1 LLLSQDLKK
10 VQPWNQAAARCVWK
24 KEQETDAGGWQ
35 VDAWRAGTI
44 QVHSAASSFRP
55 HSSFVRQK
63 VAALSSLREASVAPS
78 RKSKRFWIWLAAA
91 VVVVVALLGIGA
103 ARLTRGSG
111 IDLNKLAKVTRA
123 DVARSVVATGKIQP
137 ITKVEVKSKASGIVE
152 KLYVD
157 INNQVHKGQQLA
169 QLDQQE
175 IVAQVEAQRAQL
187 AAAEANVSTYQANIE
202 QDKVNA
208 AAPDLPM
215 YKATLD
221 RNLEMQK
228 LGIVSRQALDDANK
242 DYLAALTRRDSA
254 KAQIGVD
261 AARLKQARAQVL
273 QAQASLKQLEEQL
286 SYTTIVAPMDG
297 VILSRDVEIG
307 DAVSSILVLGS
318 TATLVMTEGDIN
330 QVYVQG
336 KVDEADIAHVY
347 MSQPAR
353 IKVESFRD
361 RVFNGKVT
369 KIAPLGVEKDNV
381 TTFEVRVS
389 IDNPGGELKANMT
402 ANAEIILDEHKGVLT
417 VPESAVIYDSQ
428 KKATVEVPDKKQ
440 KEGKRKVP
448 VTVGLSNGS
457 VTEILS
463 GLKEGDSVV
472 LQQ

>member
-1 LLLSQDLKK
+1 
-10 VQPWNQAAARCVWK
+10 VAAA
-24 KEQETDAGGWQ
+24 
-35 VDAWRAGTI
+35 
-44 QVHSAASSFRP
+44 
-55 HSSFVRQK
+55 
-63 VAALSSLREASVAPS
+63 
-78 RKSKRFWIWLAAA
+78 RKSKRFWIWLGLIGL
-91 VVVVVALLGIGA
+91 VVVVVLGFALAHLAHG
-103 ARLTRGSG
+103 TT
-111 IDLNKLAKVTRA
+111 IDPNKLAKVTRG

-157 INNQVHKGQQLA
+157 INNVVHKGQQLA

-175 IVAQVEAQRAQL
+175 ILAQVEAQRAQL
-187 AAAEANVSTYQANIE
+187 AAAQANVATYEANIE

-221 RNLEMQK
+221 RHHAMQK
-228 LGIVSRQALDDANK
+228 EGIVSRQALDDANK
-242 DYLAALTRRDSA
+242 DYLAALTRRDSS

-261 AARLKQARAQVL
+261 TARLKQARAQVM
-273 QAQASLKQLEEQL
+273 QSQASLKQLEEQL

-330 QVYVQG
+330 EVYVQG

-347 MSQPAR
+347 MAQPAR

-402 ANAEIILDEHKGVLT
+402 ANAEILLDEHKNVLT
-417 VPESAVIYDSQ
+417 VPENAVIYDSQ
-428 KKATVEVPDKKQ
+428 KNASVEIPDKGQ
-440 KEGKRKVP
+440 KEGKRKISVK
-448 VTVGLSNGS
+448 VGLSNGS
-457 VTEILS
+457 VTEIVS
-463 GLKEGDSVV
+463 GLKEGQQVV

>member
-1 LLLSQDLKK
+1 
-10 VQPWNQAAARCVWK
+10 
-24 KEQETDAGGWQ
+24 
-35 VDAWRAGTI
+35 
-44 QVHSAASSFRP
+44 
-55 HSSFVRQK
+55 
-63 VAALSSLREASVAPS
+63 VAAS
-78 RKSKRFWIWLAAA
+78 RKSKRFWIWLSAAA
-91 VVVVVALLGIGA
+91 VLVLAVLGVG
-103 ARLTRGSG
+103 LTRLVKGSS
-111 IDLNKLAKVTRA
+111 IDPNKLAKVTRG

-175 IVAQVEAQRAQL
+175 IVAQVAAQRAQL
-187 AAAEANVSTYQANIE
+187 AAAEANVTTYEANIE

-221 RNLEMQK
+221 RNQQMQK
-228 LGIVSRQALDDANK
+228 EGIVSRQALDDANK
-242 DYLAALTRRDSA
+242 DYLAALTRRDSS

-261 AARLKQARAQVL
+261 AAKLKQARAQVM
-273 QAQASLKQLEEQL
+273 QSKASLNQYEEQL
-286 SYTTIVAPMDG
+286 GYTTILAPMDG

-318 TATLVMTEGDIN
+318 TATLVMTEGDTT

-361 RVFNGKVT
+361 RVFHGKVT

-402 ANAEIILDEHKGVLT
+402 ANAEILLDEHKGVLT
-417 VPESAVIYDSQ
+417 VPENAVIYDNQ
-428 KKATVEVPDKKQ
+428 KNASVEVPDKKQ
-440 KEGKRKVP
+440 KEGKRKVSI
-448 VTVGLSNGS
+448 TVGLSNGS
-457 VTEILS
+457 VTEVLG
-463 GLKEGDSVV
+463 GLKEGDQVI
-472 LQQ
+472 QQ

>member
-1 LLLSQDLKK
+1 M
-10 VQPWNQAAARCVWK
+10 
-24 KEQETDAGGWQ
+24 
-35 VDAWRAGTI
+35 
-44 QVHSAASSFRP
+44 AAS
-55 HSSFVRQK
+55 K
-63 VAALSSLREASVAPS
+63 
-78 RKSKRFWIWLAAA
+78 KSKRFWIWLGLGVVA
-91 VVVVVALLGIGA
+91 VVAVAGIA
-103 ARLTRGSG
+103 LARMASGSS
-111 IDLNKLAKVTRA
+111 IDSNKLARVTKG

-152 KLYVD
+152 RLYVD
-157 INNQVHKGQQLA
+157 INNKVHKGQQLA

-187 AAAEANVSTYQANIE
+187 GAAQANVGTYEANIE

-221 RNLEMQK
+221 RNMLMQK
-228 LGIVSRQALDDANK
+228 EGIVSRQVMDDTNK

-261 AARLKQARAQVL
+261 MAKLKQARAQVM
-273 QAQASLKQLEEQL
+273 QSQASLKQLEEQL
-286 SYTTIVAPMDG
+286 SYTTITAPMDG

-318 TATLVMTEGDIN
+318 TATLVMTEGDTT

-347 MSQPAR
+347 MNQHAR

-361 RVFNGKVT
+361 RTFNGRVT

-389 IDNPGGELKANMT
+389 IDNSAGELKANMT
-402 ANAEIILDEHKGVLT
+402 ANAEILLDEHKGVLT
-417 VPESAVIYDSQ
+417 VPENAVIYDSQ
-428 KKATVEVPDKKQ
+428 KNASVEIPDKGQ
-440 KEGKRKVP
+440 KEGKRKVQ
-448 VTVGLSNGS
+448 VKVGLSNGS

-463 GLKEGDSVV
+463 GLKENDQVV
-472 LQQ
+472 LQ

>member
-1 LLLSQDLKK
+1 MRELKGLSQ
-10 VQPWNQAAARCVWK
+10 QSSEA
-24 KEQETDAGGWQ
+24 Q
-35 VDAWRAGTI
+35 V
-44 QVHSAASSFRP
+44 AAS
-55 HSSFVRQK
+55 K
-63 VAALSSLREASVAPS
+63 
-78 RKSKRFWIWLAAA
+78 KGKKFWIWIGSA
-91 VVVVVALLGIGA
+91 ALLVVLVLGIMA
-103 ARLTRGSG
+103 ARLVKGTQ
-111 IDLNKLAKVTRA
+111 IDPNRLAKVQRG

-175 IVAQVEAQRAQL
+175 IAAQVDAQRAQL
-187 AAAEANVSTYQANIE
+187 AAAEANVGTYEANID
-202 QDKVNA
+202 QDRVNA

-215 YKATLD
+215 YKTTLD
-221 RNLEMQK
+221 RNLEMEK
-228 LGIVSRQALDDANK
+228 EGVVSRQALDNANR
-242 DYLAALTRRDSA
+242 DYLAALNKRDGA

-261 AARLKQARAQVL
+261 NAKLKQARAQVL
-273 QAQASLKQLEEQL
+273 QSQASLKQLEEQL

-297 VILSRDVEIG
+297 VILSRDVEMG

-318 TATLVMTEGDIN
+318 TATLIMTEGDIN

-347 MSQPAR
+347 MNQPAR

-361 RVFNGKVT
+361 RIFNGKVT

-402 ANAEIILDEHKGVLT
+402 ANAEILLDEHKKVLT
-417 VPESAVIYDSQ
+417 VPENAVSYDNQ
-428 KKATVEVPDKKQ
+428 KNAFVEIPDKSQ
-440 KEGKRKVP
+440 KEGFRKIQVR
-448 VTVGLSNGS
+448 VGLSNGS
-457 VTEILS
+457 VTEIAS
-463 GLKEGDSVV
+463 GLKEGDQVV

>member
-1 LLLSQDLKK
+1 
-10 VQPWNQAAARCVWK
+10 V
-24 KEQETDAGGWQ
+24 
-35 VDAWRAGTI
+35 
-44 QVHSAASSFRP
+44 AASR
-55 HSSFVRQK
+55 RG
-63 VAALSSLREASVAPS
+63 
-78 RKSKRFWIWLAAA
+78 KRFWIWLTIG
-91 VVVVVALLGIGA
+91 VVLIVGLVAGGIA
-103 ARLTRGSG
+103 LARMVKGSS
-111 IDLNKLAKVTRA
+111 IDSNRLAKVTRG
-123 DVARSVVATGKIQP
+123 DVTRSVVATGQIQP

-157 INNQVHKGQQLA
+157 INNQVKKGQQLA

-175 IVAQVEAQRAQL
+175 ILAQVEAQRAQL
-187 AAAEANVSTYQANIE
+187 ASAEANVSAYDANIE

-221 RNLEMQK
+221 RNLEMK
-228 LGIVSRQALDDANK
+228 KSGIVSQQALDDTNK

-261 AARLKQARAQVL
+261 TAKLKQAHAQVL
-273 QAQASLKQLEEQL
+273 QSQASLKQLEEQL

-347 MSQPAR
+347 MDQPAR

-361 RVFNGKVT
+361 RTFNGKVT
-369 KIAPLGVEKDNV
+369 KIAPLGVQKDNV

-402 ANAEIILDEHKGVLT
+402 ANAEILLDEHKGVLT
-417 VPESAVIYDSQ
+417 VPENAVMYDNQ
-428 KKATVEVPDKKQ
+428 KNASVQVPDSKQ
-440 KEGKRKVP
+440 KDGVRKVA
-448 VTVGLSNGS
+448 VKVGLSNGS
-457 VTEILS
+457 VSEIVS
-463 GLKEGDSVV
+463 GLKEGEQVV

>member
-1 LLLSQDLKK
+1 LEVL
-10 VQPWNQAAARCVWK
+10 
-24 KEQETDAGGWQ
+24 
-35 VDAWRAGTI
+35 
-44 QVHSAASSFRP
+44 
-55 HSSFVRQK
+55 
-63 VAALSSLREASVAPS
+63 VAAS
-78 RKSKRFWIWLAAA
+78 RKSKRFWVW
-91 VVVVVALLGIGA
+91 LGIGVVLILA
-103 ARLTRGSG
+103 MAGVGLARLVKGGS
-111 IDLNKLAKVTRA
+111 IDPNRLAKVTRG
-123 DVARSVVATGKIQP
+123 DVARSVVATGTIQP

-157 INNQVHKGQQLA
+157 INNKVTKGQPLA
-169 QLDQQE
+169 QLDQEE
-175 IVAQVEAQRAQL
+175 IQAQVDAQKAQL
-187 AAAEANVSTYQANIE
+187 ASAEANVTSYEANIE

-221 RNLEMQK
+221 RNAEMRK
-228 LGIVSRQALDDANK
+228 EGLVSQQAYDDTNK

-254 KAQIGVD
+254 RAQIGVD
-261 AARLKQARAQVL
+261 NAKLKQAKAQVL
-273 QAQASLKQLEEQL
+273 QNEASLKQLEEQL

-347 MSQPAR
+347 MGQPAR

-361 RVFNGKVT
+361 RTFNGKVT

-402 ANAEIILDEHKGVLT
+402 ANAEILLDEHKGVLT
-417 VPESAVIYDSQ
+417 VPENAVSYDAQ
-428 KKATVEVPDKKQ
+428 KNATVQVPDSKQ
-440 KEGKRKVP
+440 KDGTRAAAVK
-448 VTVGLSNGS
+448 VGLSNGS

-463 GLKEGDSVV
+463 GLTAGQQVV